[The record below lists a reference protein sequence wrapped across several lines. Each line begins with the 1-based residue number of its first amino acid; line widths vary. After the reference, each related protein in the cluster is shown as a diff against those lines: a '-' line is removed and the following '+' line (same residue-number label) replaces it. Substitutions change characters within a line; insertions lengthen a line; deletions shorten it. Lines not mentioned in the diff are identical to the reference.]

1 MHIMR
6 KPAEWMVYADERILE
21 FLSEYGNHQ
30 PAQIA
35 DRMSEL
41 GESLQYH
48 RKYIG
53 KRCRKLAEYGFLE
66 NLGNGIYTVT
76 DIGREYLEG
85 ELDASTLAN
94 EI

>member
-1 MHIMR
+1 MR

-48 RKYIG
+48 RKYVG
-53 KRCRKLAEYGFLE
+53 KRCRILTQYGLLE
-66 NLGNGIYTVT
+66 NLGNGVYAITES
-76 DIGREYLEG
+76 GEEYLDG
-85 ELDASTLAN
+85 ELDAQTLHRV
-94 EI
+94 